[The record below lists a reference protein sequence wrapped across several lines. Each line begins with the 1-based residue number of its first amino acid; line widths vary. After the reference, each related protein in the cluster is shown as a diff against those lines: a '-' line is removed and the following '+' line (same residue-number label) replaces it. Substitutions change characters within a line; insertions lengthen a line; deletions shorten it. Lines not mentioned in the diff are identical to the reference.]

1 MKMIYKTTL
10 TLLLVS
16 SLSLNYLI
24 GQVVKSE
31 SASVNF
37 LSKTPLE
44 DIDATSKEVVSVINT
59 EKNQIAFSI
68 PNKSFKFDNSLM
80 EEHFNEKYMESEKF
94 PNSTFSGTINDEI
107 DYKQDT
113 DKKIT
118 VTGKLKI
125 HGVEKVVT
133 LPGFIRIANGKLNVQ
148 TQFMVKTAD
157 YKIDIPTLVFEKIAQ
172 EIKVTVSGIYPLK

>member
-1 MKMIYKTTL
+1 MLYKSTFYI
-10 TLLLVS
+10 LLINL
-16 SLSLNYLI
+16 LSVNLSI
-24 GQVVKSE
+24 SQIVKSE

-44 DIDATSKEVVSVINT
+44 DIDATSKEVASIINT
-59 EKNQIAFSI
+59 EKNQIVFSI

-94 PNSTFSGTINDEI
+94 PNSTFSGIINEEV
-107 DYKQDT
+107 DYTQDKDT
-113 DKKIT
+113 KIT
-118 VTGKLKI
+118 ATGKLKI

-133 LPGFIRIANGKLNVQ
+133 IPGFLRIVNGKLNVQ

-172 EIKVTVSGIYPLK
+172 EIKITLSAIYSLKQ